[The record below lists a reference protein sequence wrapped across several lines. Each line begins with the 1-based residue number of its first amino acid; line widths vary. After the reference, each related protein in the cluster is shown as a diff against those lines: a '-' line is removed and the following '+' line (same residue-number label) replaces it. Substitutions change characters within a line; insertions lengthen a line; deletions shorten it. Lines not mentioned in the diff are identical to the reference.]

1 MKGKMMK
8 IGKTLET
15 RIKMMTRR
23 VGKWYKVISFKGNGD
38 VSCLTGQAERQL

>member
-8 IGKTLET
+8 IGKTLKT

-23 VGKWYKVISFKGNGD
+23 VGNWYKVISFKGNGD
-38 VSCLTGQAERQL
+38 VSCLTGQAEHQL